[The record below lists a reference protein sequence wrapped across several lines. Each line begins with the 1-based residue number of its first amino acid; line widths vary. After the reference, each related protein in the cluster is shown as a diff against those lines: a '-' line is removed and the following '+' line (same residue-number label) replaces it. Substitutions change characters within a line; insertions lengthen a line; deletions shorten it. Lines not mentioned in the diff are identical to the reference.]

1 MGRIIKIV
9 SPIVLSVLLALN
21 VLMFSLL
28 TVKDSAGR
36 QRGVLAEA
44 SCPLGK
50 YEEPFTVTVGQMI
63 STTNYVEGED
73 AKNNVM
79 YDLCEEVMN
88 VRFES
93 LFSASIGDAYN
104 YQLNTF
110 MLSGEVPD
118 LFFCSQNQLN
128 DLIDQDMVQDLTEA
142 YNTYASPG
150 LRLAMEY
157 NYTGDISV
165 WNDGQPA
172 LVRDTALLD
181 ACSVD
186 GKLYGLPFLADLFEN
201 CPLIW
206 IRADWL
212 TKYLESKGIT
222 LVEGE
227 TLSDYMPKNFGEY
240 LDIVYYFTN
249 NDPDGNRMKDTY
261 GFSVGFEAANLQG
274 IANIYGGYPGY
285 YLKDDNGSFYY
296 GSDMEGTF
304 EAIKLLNQLY
314 ADGCVDQ
321 NSAFDGQSL
330 KTALAAGKIGT
341 FLGEYWSVMTYG
353 LGDAYLVN
361 QNIDWLPW
369 AVRDYDGNV
378 ITPLVPYNISNNSFY
393 CMSKQALNPEV
404 IVILANHLVDR
415 FFSDDGEF
423 TKRVVEI
430 RKSEK
435 YANVASELE
444 MYLPFRLDAPNKN
457 IRYAFD
463 LQKALAT
470 GDTSFLTLDEST
482 YYSNI
487 QAFLADPKGE
497 GKRFYPYYKI
507 FCENGAYAELANYA
521 TYDYETDKNMLQVH
535 FKRPAYYQINTPEMA
550 KFKSIVTDFEEQEL
564 IFMYANPMGVTQ
576 NDWSWFCNQLNGK
589 GIAEI
594 LQGLNAE

>member
-9 SPIVLSVLLALN
+9 SPIVLSVLIVLN
-21 VLMFSLL
+21 VVMFSLFTIKETEEREGGIL
-28 TVKDSAGR
+28 IESS
-36 QRGVLAEA
+36 L
-44 SCPLGK
+44 PLGK
-50 YEEPFTVTVGQMI
+50 YEEPFTVTVGQMVSATKYI
-63 STTNYVEGED
+63 DGESASD
-73 AKNNVM
+73 NVM

-88 VRFES
+88 VKFKS
-93 LFSASIGDAYN
+93 LFSANVGDAYN

-110 MLSGEVPD
+110 MLSGDVPD

-128 DLIDQDMVQDLTEA
+128 DLIEQGMVQDLTEA
-142 YNTYASPG
+142 YEKYASPG

-165 WNDGQPA
+165 WNDGNPN
-172 LVRDTALLD
+172 LIHDTALLD

-201 CPLIW
+201 CPLMW

-212 TKYLESKGIT
+212 KAYLDSKGVVI
-222 LVEGE
+222 GE
-227 TLSDYMPKNFGEY
+227 DETINDYLPKNFSEY

-249 NDPDGNRMKDTY
+249 NDPDGNGQKDTY

-285 YLKDDNGSFYY
+285 YLKDENGEFYY
-296 GSDMEGTF
+296 GTNMDGTY
-304 EAIKLLNQLY
+304 EAMKLMNQLY
-314 ADGCVDQ
+314 NDKCVDQ

-330 KTALAAGKIGT
+330 KTALASGKIGT

-361 QNIDWLPW
+361 QDIDWLPW
-369 AVRDYDGNV
+369 AIRDYDGN
-378 ITPLVPYNISNNSFY
+378 IIKPLVPYNISNNSFY

-404 IVILANHLVDR
+404 IIILANHLVDR

-423 TKRVVEI
+423 TQKVVEI

-435 YANVASELE
+435 YASVASELE

-463 LQKALAT
+463 LQKAFAT
-470 GDTSFLTLDEST
+470 NDTSFLTLDEST
-482 YYSNI
+482 YYNNI
-487 QAFLADPKGE
+487 KAFLDSPRGE
-497 GKRFYPYYKI
+497 GKTFYPYYKI
-507 FCENGAYAELANYA
+507 FCENGAYSELANYA
-521 TYDYETDKNMLQVH
+521 TYDYETDKNMLKVN
-535 FKRPAYYQINTPEMA
+535 FIRPAYYQINTKEMA
-550 KFKSIVTDFEEQEL
+550 KFKSIVTDYEAQEL
-564 IFMYANPMGVTQ
+564 IFLYAQPMAISDG
-576 NDWSWFCNQLNGK
+576 DWSYFCNGLNGK
-589 GIAEI
+589 GITEI
-594 LQGLNAE
+594 LRGLNT